1 MKRSLTLMAL
11 LVMALYAAACGG
23 GGPQQA
29 ERAAPSQEKR
39 AAPTT
44 QEVAK
49 EGAPRESAPEETA
62 SRESAQGGKGSEAAG
77 LSVTTIEGEEVN
89 LGGQGDV
96 TALYFMAGW

>member
-1 MKRSLTLMAL
+1 MRRSLTLTAL

-39 AAPTT
+39 AAPTI
-44 QEVAK
+44 QGVAK
-49 EGAPRESAPEETA
+49 EGAPRESAPEESA
-62 SRESAQGGKGSEAAG
+62 PRESARGGEDDESSG
-77 LSVTTIEGEEVN
+77 LSVTTLEGERVN